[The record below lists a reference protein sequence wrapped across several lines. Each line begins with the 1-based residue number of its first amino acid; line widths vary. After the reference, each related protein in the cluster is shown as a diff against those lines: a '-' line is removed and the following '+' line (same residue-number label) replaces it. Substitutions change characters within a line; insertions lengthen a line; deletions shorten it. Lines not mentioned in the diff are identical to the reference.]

1 VVCYDLLF
9 IRLFLSFETSRVI
22 PNDNVNYVDRVYSE
36 VDQGEEEDNE

>member
-1 VVCYDLLF
+1 MFTIILGNNDKEF
-9 IRLFLSFETSRVI
+9 SRVI